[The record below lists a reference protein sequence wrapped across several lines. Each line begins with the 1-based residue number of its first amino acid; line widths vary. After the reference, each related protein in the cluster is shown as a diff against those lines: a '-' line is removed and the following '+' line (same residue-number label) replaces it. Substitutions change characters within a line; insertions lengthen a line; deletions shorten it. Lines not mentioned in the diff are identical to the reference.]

1 VSRSLAVEAAS
12 YYKEAATM
20 AIKLRVISDH
30 YRELGEQRSRVFGV
44 NGGTIGRAPDND
56 WVLPDPA
63 RVVSGH
69 HCEIEYRG
77 GSYWVKDTSTNGVFI
92 NDSDEPVS
100 ATGPV
105 ILRDGDRL
113 TIGDYM
119 LVVSVDSRIDF
130 LPATAEEHS
139 AAKHLDKHIGADLDM
154 DSLLSPRADG
164 SGEFQA
170 RGVFGMTVPI
180 EARQI
185 HRPPPAAA
193 AEAEP
198 EPPAST
204 GTPFRAAKP
213 APAPAPAPEAPAP
226 APEPPPTPDPT
237 PAPDA
242 PAVGG
247 PDWAMRTRAIT
258 RQELADAMARR
269 QSRIEAR
276 QLVQPFHQQAST
288 WADLNSAV
296 QAFCRGAG
304 IDPSALSAEA
314 RSMLPLVAGQLLREA
329 VVGLN
334 DLVQSRSKATPAATA
349 VQPAGSNPLRTS
361 SSVEQ
366 ALVRL
371 FESHGRLYG
380 GPVDA
385 LRDVLQEAKDHE
397 AAVQAGMQA
406 GLDAVL
412 GQLSPSNVADQFEQG
427 RAHTLAPGQDPRP
440 KYWDHYA
447 EFYRV
452 ITQGAGVD
460 ERELPIPFTEAF
472 AGAYATAREDFRA
485 KRRERDADQV
495 T

>member
-1 VSRSLAVEAAS
+1 
-12 YYKEAATM
+12 M

-77 GSYWVKDTSTNGVFI
+77 GSYWLKDTSTNGVFI

-100 ATGPV
+100 VTGPV
-105 ILRDGDRL
+105 ILRDGDRVS
-113 TIGDYM
+113 IGDYM
-119 LVVSVDSRIDF
+119 LLVSVDSRIDF
-130 LPATAEEHS
+130 LPAAAEEHS
-139 AAKHLDKHIGADLDM
+139 AAKHLDEHIGVDLDM
-154 DSLLSPRADG
+154 DSLLSPRSDD
-164 SGEFQA
+164 SGAFQA

-180 EARQI
+180 EARPI
-185 HRPPPAAA
+185 HRPPPAPQV
-193 AEAEP
+193 EAEP

-204 GTPFRAAKP
+204 GTPVRAIKSAAAPESRPTPNTPP
-213 APAPAPAPEAPAP
+213 APAAS
-226 APEPPPTPDPT
+226 
-237 PAPDA
+237 
-242 PAVGG
+242 AVGG
-247 PDWAMRTRAIT
+247 QDWAMRTRAIT

-276 QLVQPFHQQAST
+276 QQVQPFHQQATT
-288 WADLNSAV
+288 WTDLKSAV

-304 IDPSALSAEA
+304 IDPAALSAEA
-314 RSMLPLVAGQLLREA
+314 QSMLPLVAGQLLREA

-334 DLVQSRSKATPAATA
+334 DLAQSRSKSVPVATA
-349 VQPAGSNPLRTS
+349 AQPTGSNPLRTS

-385 LRDVLQEAKDHE
+385 LRDVLQEAKEHE

-412 GQLSPSNVADQFEQG
+412 GQLSPSNVADQFEEG
-427 RAHTLAPGQDPRP
+427 RARTLAPGQDPRP

-452 ITQGAGVD
+452 ITQGAGAD
-460 ERELPIPFTEAF
+460 ALPMPFTEAF
-472 AGAYATAREDFRA
+472 ARAYGTAREEQRA
-485 KRRERDADQV
+485 KRRERDADAERG
-495 T
+495 

>member
-1 VSRSLAVEAAS
+1 
-12 YYKEAATM
+12 M

-30 YRELGEQRSRVFGV
+30 YRELGERRSRVFGV
-44 NGGTIGRAPDND
+44 NGGSIGRAPDND
-56 WVLPDPA
+56 WVLPDPS

-77 GSYWVKDTSTNGVFI
+77 GSYWLKDTSTNGVFV

-100 ATGPV
+100 DTGPV

-130 LPATAEEHS
+130 LPAAAEEHS
-139 AAKHLDKHIGADLDM
+139 AAKHLDQHIGVDLDM
-154 DSLLSPRADG
+154 DSLLGRRADD
-164 SGEFQA
+164 SGAFQP
-170 RGVFGMTVPI
+170 RNVFGMTVPV
-180 EARQI
+180 EPRPI
-185 HRPPPAAA
+185 HRAPAAQQI
-193 AEAEP
+193 EPEP

-204 GTPFRAAKP
+204 GTPVRDVGPPVSPGQRPAARAAAP
-213 APAPAPAPEAPAP
+213 VAPAAPEVPA
-226 APEPPPTPDPT
+226 T
-237 PAPDA
+237 
-242 PAVGG
+242 GG
-247 PDWAMRTRAIT
+247 PDWAMHTRAIT

-276 QLVQPFHQQAST
+276 QQVQPFHQQAST
-288 WADLNSAV
+288 WADLKSAL

-304 IDPSALSAEA
+304 IEPAALSAEA
-314 RSMLPLVAGQLLREA
+314 QSMLPLIAGQLLREA

-334 DLVQSRSKATPAATA
+334 DIAQSRANAAPATA
-349 VQPAGSNPLRTS
+349 AELPAGSNPLRTS

-380 GPVDA
+380 GPVEA

-397 AAVQAGMQA
+397 AAVQVGMQA

-412 GQLSPSNVADQFEQG
+412 GQLSPSNVADQFEQR
-427 RAHTLAPGQDPRP
+427 RARTLAPGQDPRP
-440 KYWDHYA
+440 KYWEHYS
-447 EFYRV
+447 EFFRV
-452 ITQGAGVD
+452 ITQSAGAEG
-460 ERELPIPFTEAF
+460 LPTPFTEAF
-472 AGAYATAREDFRA
+472 AQAYAVARDELRA
-485 KRRERDADQV
+485 KRRERDADGP

>member
-1 VSRSLAVEAAS
+1 
-12 YYKEAATM
+12 M
-20 AIKLRVISDH
+20 AIKLRVISDQ

-56 WVLPDPA
+56 WVLPDPS

-77 GSYWVKDTSTNGVFI
+77 GSYWLKDTSTNGVFV
-92 NDSDEPVS
+92 NDSDEPASVS
-100 ATGPV
+100 GPV

-113 TIGDYM
+113 SIGDYV

-130 LPATAEEHS
+130 LPAAAEEHS
-139 AAKHLDKHIGADLDM
+139 AAKHLDGHIGADLDM
-154 DSLLSPRADG
+154 DSLLSPRADD
-164 SGEFQA
+164 SGAFQP

-180 EARQI
+180 EARPI
-185 HRPPPAAA
+185 HRPAPEKRV
-193 AEAEP
+193 EAEP

-204 GTPFRAAKP
+204 GTPVRDARTKASVAAAPSP
-213 APAPAPAPEAPAP
+213 APAATAPGATASGA
-226 APEPPPTPDPT
+226 
-237 PAPDA
+237 
-242 PAVGG
+242 

-269 QSRIEAR
+269 QSRVEAR
-276 QLVQPFHQQAST
+276 QQTQPFHQQAST
-288 WADLNSAV
+288 WTDLQSAV

-304 IDPSALSAEA
+304 IDPAALSAEA
-314 RSMLPLVAGQLLREA
+314 QSMLPLIAGQLLREA

-334 DLVQSRSKATPAATA
+334 DLAQSRAKAASATSAA
-349 VQPAGSNPLRTS
+349 QPAGSNPLRTS

-380 GPVDA
+380 GPVEA
-385 LRDVLQEAKDHE
+385 LRDVLQETKDHE

-412 GQLSPSNVADQFEQG
+412 GQLSPANVADQFEQG
-427 RAHTLAPGQDPRP
+427 RARTLAPGQDPRP
-440 KYWDHYA
+440 KYWEHYA
-447 EFYRV
+447 EFFRV
-452 ITQGAGVD
+452 ITQSRGDG
-460 ERELPIPFTEAF
+460 LPVPFTEAF
-472 AGAYATAREDFRA
+472 ARAYAEMRDDLRA
-485 KRRERDADQV
+485 KRREREGG
-495 T
+495 

>member
-1 VSRSLAVEAAS
+1 VSRSLAVEAGA
-12 YYKEAATM
+12 YYKEAAIM

-44 NGGTIGRAPDND
+44 NGGTIGRSADND

-77 GSYWVKDTSTNGVFI
+77 GSYWLKDTSTNGVFV

-100 ATGPV
+100 VSGPV

-113 TIGDYM
+113 SIGDYM
-119 LVVSVDSRIDF
+119 VVVSIDSRIDF
-130 LPATAEEHS
+130 LPAAAEEHS
-139 AAKHLDKHIGADLDM
+139 ASKHLDEHIGADLDM
-154 DSLLSPRADG
+154 DSLLSPRADD
-164 SGEFQA
+164 SGAFQP

-180 EARQI
+180 EARPI
-185 HRPPPAAA
+185 HRPTPARQV
-193 AEAEP
+193 EAEP

-204 GTPFRAAKP
+204 GTPYREARQ
-213 APAPAPAPEAPAP
+213 APAPALAPETRSKSSPP
-226 APEPPPTPDPT
+226 PPEPV
-237 PAPDA
+237 ASA
-242 PAVGG
+242 AGG

-276 QLVQPFHQQAST
+276 QQVQPFHQQAST
-288 WADLNSAV
+288 WTDLKSAV

-314 RSMLPLVAGQLLREA
+314 QSMLPLVAGQLLREA

-334 DLVQSRSKATPAATA
+334 DLAQSRSKATPATTATQA
-349 VQPAGSNPLRTS
+349 AGSNPLRTS

-366 ALVRL
+366 ALMRL

-412 GQLSPSNVADQFEQG
+412 GQLSPGNVADQFEQG

-440 KYWDHYA
+440 KYWEHYA
-447 EFYRV
+447 EFFRV
-452 ITQGAGVD
+452 ITQGAGA
-460 ERELPIPFTEAF
+460 EALPIPFTEAF
-472 AGAYATAREDFRA
+472 ARAYGTTREELRT
-485 KRRERDADQV
+485 KRRERDADSPL
-495 T
+495 

>member
-1 VSRSLAVEAAS
+1 
-12 YYKEAATM
+12 M

-77 GSYWVKDTSTNGVFI
+77 GSYWLKDTSTNGVFI

-100 ATGPV
+100 VTGPV
-105 ILRDGDRL
+105 ILRDGDRVS
-113 TIGDYM
+113 IGDYM
-119 LVVSVDSRIDF
+119 LLVSVDSRIDF
-130 LPATAEEHS
+130 LPAAAEEHS
-139 AAKHLDKHIGADLDM
+139 AAKHLDEHIGVDLDM
-154 DSLLSPRADG
+154 DSLLSPRSDD
-164 SGEFQA
+164 SGAFQA

-180 EARQI
+180 EARPI
-185 HRPPPAAA
+185 HRPPPAPQV
-193 AEAEP
+193 EAEP

-204 GTPFRAAKP
+204 GTPVRATKS
-213 APAPAPAPEAPAP
+213 APAPESRPTPNTPPAP
-226 APEPPPTPDPT
+226 A
-237 PAPDA
+237 AS
-242 PAVGG
+242 AVGG
-247 PDWAMRTRAIT
+247 QDWAMRTRAIT

-276 QLVQPFHQQAST
+276 QQVQPFHQQATT
-288 WADLNSAV
+288 WTDLRSAV

-304 IDPSALSAEA
+304 IDLAALSAEA
-314 RSMLPLVAGQLLREA
+314 QSMLPLVAGQLLREA

-334 DLVQSRSKATPAATA
+334 DLAQSRSKSVPVATA
-349 VQPAGSNPLRTS
+349 AQPTGSNPLRTS

-385 LRDVLQEAKDHE
+385 LRDVLQEAKEHE

-412 GQLSPSNVADQFEQG
+412 GQLSPSNVADQFEEG
-427 RAHTLAPGQDPRP
+427 RARTLAPGQDPRP

-452 ITQGAGVD
+452 ITQGAGAD
-460 ERELPIPFTEAF
+460 ALPMPFTEAF
-472 AGAYATAREDFRA
+472 ARAYGTAREEQRA
-485 KRRERDADQV
+485 KRRERDADAERG
-495 T
+495 

>member
-1 VSRSLAVEAAS
+1 VSRSLAVKAEA

-20 AIKLRVISDH
+20 AIKLRVISDQ

-56 WVLPDPA
+56 WVLPDPS

-77 GSYWVKDTSTNGVFI
+77 GSYWLKDTSTNGVFVI
-92 NDSDEPVS
+92 DSDEPAS
-100 ATGPV
+100 ITGPV
-105 ILRDGDRL
+105 VLRDGDRL
-113 TIGDYM
+113 SIGDYV

-130 LPATAEEHS
+130 LPAAAEEHS
-139 AAKHLDKHIGADLDM
+139 AAKHLDGHIGADLDM
-154 DSLLSPRADG
+154 DSLLSPRADD
-164 SGEFQA
+164 SGAFQP

-180 EARQI
+180 EARPI
-185 HRPPPAAA
+185 HRPAPEKRV
-193 AEAEP
+193 EAEP

-204 GTPFRAAKP
+204 GMPVRDARAKAPVAAAPSP
-213 APAPAPAPEAPAP
+213 APATTAPRAAASG
-226 APEPPPTPDPT
+226 A
-237 PAPDA
+237 
-242 PAVGG
+242 

-269 QSRIEAR
+269 QSRVEAR
-276 QLVQPFHQQAST
+276 QQTQPFHQQAST
-288 WADLNSAV
+288 WTDLRSAV

-304 IDPSALSAEA
+304 IDPAALSAEA
-314 RSMLPLVAGQLLREA
+314 QSMLPLIAGQLLREA

-334 DLVQSRSKATPAATA
+334 DLAQSRAKAASATA
-349 VQPAGSNPLRTS
+349 AAQPAGSNPLRTS

-380 GPVDA
+380 GPVEA

-412 GQLSPSNVADQFEQG
+412 GQLSPANVADQFEQG
-427 RAHTLAPGQDPRP
+427 RARTLAPGQDPRP
-440 KYWDHYA
+440 KYWEHYA
-447 EFYRV
+447 EFFRV
-452 ITQGAGVD
+452 ITQSRGDG
-460 ERELPIPFTEAF
+460 LPIVFTEAF
-472 AGAYATAREDFRA
+472 ARAYADMRDDLRA
-485 KRRERDADQV
+485 KRREREGG
-495 T
+495 

>member
-1 VSRSLAVEAAS
+1 VSRSLAVEAEA
-12 YYKEAATM
+12 YYKEAAIM
-20 AIKLRVISDH
+20 AIKLRVISDQ

-56 WVLPDPA
+56 WVLPDPS

-77 GSYWVKDTSTNGVFI
+77 GLYWLKDTSTNGVFV
-92 NDSDEPVS
+92 NDSDEPVLDR
-100 ATGPV
+100 GPV
-105 ILRDGDRL
+105 VLRDGDRL
-113 TIGDYM
+113 AIGDYM

-130 LPATAEEHS
+130 LPAAAEEHS
-139 AAKHLDKHIGADLDM
+139 AAKHLDEHIGADLDM
-154 DSLLSPRADG
+154 ESLLGSRTDTSGAFQPRNA
-164 SGEFQA
+164 
-170 RGVFGMTVPI
+170 FGMTVPI
-180 EARQI
+180 PAPPV
-185 HRPPPAAA
+185 HRPLAPPQP
-193 AEAEP
+193 EP
-198 EPPAST
+198 EPEREPEPELPAQEAR
-204 GTPFRAAKP
+204 PPVAPVKRPAVDPP
-213 APAPAPAPEAPAP
+213 APAAPSAPAAPGN
-226 APEPPPTPDPT
+226 
-237 PAPDA
+237 
-242 PAVGG
+242 GG
-247 PDWAMRTRAIT
+247 PEWAMHTRAIT

-276 QLVQPFHQQAST
+276 QQVQPFHQQAST
-288 WADLNSAV
+288 WTDLKSAV

-314 RSMLPLVAGQLLREA
+314 QSMLPLVAGQLLREA

-334 DLVQSRSKATPAATA
+334 DLAQSRAQAAPVPAGA
-349 VQPAGSNPLRTS
+349 QPGGSNPLRTS

-371 FESHGRLYG
+371 FESHGRIYG

-440 KYWDHYA
+440 KYWEHYA
-447 EFYRV
+447 EFFRV
-452 ITQGAGVD
+452 ITQGSGAHA
-460 ERELPIPFTEAF
+460 LPIPFTEEF
-472 AGAYATAREDFRA
+472 ARAYSAAREELRA
-485 KRRERDADQV
+485 KRRERDAD
-495 T
+495 TERD